1 MMMNARSAYMDASVA
16 TADPVRLL
24 VMLCDRLVLDV
35 QRGLAAQE
43 GDDRPEAH
51 NQLVHAQAI
60 VAELRSSLRPDGFAG
75 GHELGALYD
84 HLIQE
89 LVTANVRQDQDVT
102 RHCLSLV
109 QDVAETWRAAAL
121 QLAHPSNHSSDPTTA
136 RTA

>member
-1 MMMNARSAYMDASVA
+1 MMTNARAAYMDASVA

-43 GDDRPEAH
+43 SGNRPEAH
-51 NQLVHAQAI
+51 DQLVHAQAI
-60 VAELRSSLRPDGFAG
+60 VAELRSSLRPGDFTG

-84 HLIQE
+84 HLLQQ

-121 QLAHPSNHSSDPTTA
+121 QLAHPNKHTDPTTA